1 MLKTR
6 ILTSIVLI
14 PGFLAALFLLPDF
27 YWSLLMLLL
36 IGIGLWE
43 WAVMSRFSHWGKI
56 AYVSTAMLAG
66 VAVIAGVGGESVLYL
81 QEYTIFWGIL
91 AAAVFWLLLAPLWLI
106 TRFNLRNVYLLAI
119 AGWFVILPTWLA
131 LVSLRR
137 IDPVLLLAIM
147 AAVWIADTAAYFF
160 GKRYGKHK
168 LAPAISPG
176 KTWEGVLGA
185 WFAVTL
191 YGVALTFTFNLDPWL
206 IVALWGITVLS
217 IIGDL
222 LESLVKRQS
231 EVKDSGTLLPGH
243 GGVLDRID
251 GLTSS
256 LPLAAFFIYFP
267 LYYDVL
273 MGHV

>member
-43 WAVMSRFSHWGKI
+43 WGAMSRFSHWGKV
-56 AYVSTAMLAG
+56 AYVGTAILAG
-66 VAVIAGVGGESVLYL
+66 MAVIVGVGGDILYL
-81 QEYTIFWGIL
+81 QEYAIFWGIL
-91 AAAVFWLLLAPLWLI
+91 VAAVFWLLLAPLWLT
-106 TRFNLRNVYLLAI
+106 TRFNIRNVYLLAI

-137 IDPVLLLAIM
+137 IDPILLLAIM
-147 AAVWIADTAAYFF
+147 VAVWIADTAAYFF

-176 KTWEGVLGA
+176 KTWEVVLGA
-185 WFAVTL
+185 WFAVTV
-191 YGVALTFTFNLDPWL
+191 YGVVLTFSFNLDPWL

-256 LPLAAFFIYFP
+256 LPLAVFFIYFP

-273 MGHV
+273 MGYV

>member
-14 PGFLAALFLLPDF
+14 PGFLAALFMLPDF
-27 YWSLLMLLL
+27 YWSLLMLVL

-43 WAVMSRFSHWGKI
+43 WAVMSRFSPWGRV
-56 AYVSTAMLAG
+56 AYVGTAVLAC
-66 VAVIAGVGGESVLYL
+66 VAVVVGAGDAILYL
-81 QEYTIFWGIL
+81 QEYAIFWGIL
-91 AAAVFWLLLAPLWLI
+91 AAALFWLVMAPLWLT
-106 TRFNLRNVYLLAI
+106 TRFRLRNVYLMGI
-119 AGWFVILPTWLA
+119 AGWLVILPAWLA

-137 IDPVLLLAIM
+137 IDPILLLAIM
-147 AAVWIADTAAYFF
+147 VAVWIADTAAYLF
-160 GKRYGKHK
+160 GKRFGKHK

-185 WFAVTL
+185 WFAVTV
-191 YGVALTFTFNLDPWL
+191 YGLVMTLGFNLDPWL

-217 IIGDL
+217 IMGDL

-231 EVKDSGTLLPGH
+231 DVKDSGTLLPGH

-273 MGHV
+273 MAYV

>member
-27 YWSLLMLLL
+27 YWSLLMLVL

-43 WAVMSRFSHWGKI
+43 WATMSRFSHWGKV
-56 AYVSTAMLAG
+56 AYVGMAALACT
-66 VAVIAGVGGESVLYL
+66 AVIVSAGNDILYL
-81 QEYTIFWGIL
+81 QEYAIFWGIL
-91 AAAVFWLLLAPLWLI
+91 AAALFWLLIAPLWLT
-106 TRFNLRNVYLLAI
+106 TRLKLKNIYALALV
-119 AGWFVILPTWLA
+119 GWLVILPAWLA

-137 IDPVLLLAIM
+137 IDPVLLLAVM
-147 AAVWIADTAAYFF
+147 MAVWIADTAAYFF
-160 GKRYGKHK
+160 GKRFGKHK

-191 YGVALTFTFNLDPWL
+191 YGVALTLAFNLDPWL

-231 EVKDSGTLLPGH
+231 EVKDSGSILPGH

-273 MGHV
+273 MGYV